1 MGTIG
6 APLPQELQ
14 GIKFGMVMVEMDE
27 TADGSVHAIV
37 AKQFS
42 IYEVIF
48 LMIDLGYFLDAKCD
62 KKKTSLWR
70 PGYTCWSP
78 SSSEGCGGRDQ
89 SLSGGCVLR
98 GFNHV
103 VHSRKSVSFIL

>member
-14 GIKFGMVMVEMDE
+14 GIKYGMVMVEMDE

-62 KKKTSLWR
+62 NKKTSLWR

-89 SLSGGCVLR
+89 SLCGGCVLR
-98 GFNHV
+98 GCNHA